1 MAAAVATL
9 CLPVI
14 SKKVPVR
21 HTVKT
26 TGSTAL
32 ASLFAEREALGLPTV
47 YPDASI
53 HSDIND
59 VLMKN
64 LYALGYK
71 PNAFSER
78 FMRIHCCVIGD
89 PYEFESGDDLL
100 SNYVVILDDVWIDL
114 KAAIERLE
122 RSCLGLGETVM
133 YWIKE
138 ASTKQCIP
146 GFKTGATL
154 YELFASYR
162 LEDCENDEDALE
174 ALLINGYEPEDAQAY
189 LPSVV
194 LAALGGEI
202 FIKPKQKIKAAQLLK
217 QLELA
222 KFKDAARLVQLL
234 TREMPHKFKQ
244 VRDKLFD
251 LPHYWEAYNFNVLI
265 TGGGNDCNPI
275 REFIDQMEND
285 RASNGEPDDEL
296 FVQRVGLNIKPDGS
310 MADRHKDGLQVMA
323 RLFNAWTCLDEVL
336 GRLQDSVPANKPRK
350 ESK

>member
-9 CLPVI
+9 CLPQI

-26 TGSTAL
+26 TGSAAV

-59 VLMKN
+59 VMMKN

-71 PNAFSER
+71 PNAYSER
-78 FMRIHCCVIGD
+78 FLGINFSVIGD

-100 SNYVVILDDVWIDL
+100 SNYIVILDDVWIDL
-114 KAAIERLE
+114 KEPIERLE
-122 RSCLGLGETVM
+122 KSCPGLGETVM
-133 YWIKE
+133 YWIIE
-138 ASTKQCIP
+138 ASRKHCIP
-146 GFKTGATL
+146 GFKTSDTL

-162 LEDCENDEDALE
+162 LEECENDADALE
-174 ALLINGYEPEDAQAY
+174 ALLINGYTPEDAQAY

-194 LAALGGEI
+194 KAALGGEI
-202 FIKPKQKIKAAQLLK
+202 FIKPKQKIKTAQLLK
-217 QLELA
+217 LLELA

-244 VRDKLFD
+244 VREKLFE
-251 LPHYWEAYNFNVLI
+251 LPHRWEAYNFNVLI
-265 TGGGNDCNPI
+265 AGGGQHCDPI
-275 REFIDQMEND
+275 CEFVDQMAND
-285 RASNGEPDDEL
+285 RASDGDPEDEL
-296 FVQRVGLNIKPDGS
+296 FVQRVGLNFKPDGS
-310 MADRHKDGLQVMA
+310 MANRHKDGLQVMA